1 MRKYLFTYILLLLAA
16 AAMAQIKPVRR
27 PAKSI
32 VTIVSST
39 ESRGIKLNGEDVFK
53 VYNGVFSQEATT
65 LRADSAYFYKS
76 RNSFDAFG
84 HVHIS
89 QSDTLDVYSDKLYY
103 NGNSHVA
110 LLTDNVRMID
120 RDATLTT
127 NYLTYNTATRI
138 GTYTGGGKLVNK
150 DNTLVSKN
158 GYYFALSRDAYF
170 RYDVVLN
177 TVDAVIKTDTLRY
190 NSGTRISYF
199 LGPTHIYGKDKD
211 TLYTENGRYN
221 TVNEQ
226 AFFGKRNLYTQKTK
240 SLKGDSLFY
249 DRLKGYGRA
258 VKNVTFNDNEQKVTI
273 KGDLG
278 EYYRADERAV
288 VTQNPY
294 VIMVTEQRDTT
305 QKDTVVK
312 APAVKGKAG
321 KNTVARKPVPNT
333 IPVKQSTAAKPADAK
348 TEAPVADSLAIKP
361 PPKIKRDSIYW
372 GADTLETQIVT
383 YKVLKE
389 MQEKMRLAGIRD
401 TSLKDPDKPVVK
413 KVPLKLSTA
422 KNLILMPPAEIKM
435 DMSFLHPDLFGAPKP
450 PDTTRKQTISTT
462 PAKGKADTS
471 KTALSKVGSNKAS
484 AEKVSTEKATPD
496 KATGTKAT
504 PLAPP
509 KVVRPDS
516 VYLNRKVELSDT
528 ARIRIL
534 SAHHNA
540 KIFKSDLQAKAD
552 SMFYSYA
559 DSTMRCYINPMF
571 WTQGSQLSGDTI
583 MLQLKNKKLDNMDLY
598 PNAFTVNI
606 EGVDSTHYN
615 QVAGKKMRGFFAD
628 SKLYRMFVDGNA
640 ESIYFNRDSG
650 KVTQMLR
657 SIGSRFRVNLK
668 DNKINNLTKY
678 TKVEDRIIPI
688 GKAKDDDKILRGFIW
703 KPKDRPVSKEA
714 ITQASRYKPVARSV
728 NKPPARGKPKPA
740 TGKITAPATKAAPVD
755 SAGKK
760 PTVADSILR
769 KVIQPGST
777 LRGTTGADSGRV
789 NRAIDKT
796 ILQPPGSTVPVK
808 LEREK
813 VITDT
818 LTKKKTPR

>member
-1 MRKYLFTYILLLLAA
+1 VRKYLFTYILLLLAA
-16 AAMAQIKPVRR
+16 ASMAQVKPLRR

-39 ESRGIKLNGEDVFK
+39 ESRGIKMNGEDVFK
-53 VYNGVFSQEATT
+53 VYNGVFRQESTT

-150 DNTLVSKN
+150 ENTLVSQN

-170 RYDVVLN
+170 RYNVVLN

-199 LGPTHIYGKDKD
+199 YGPTNIYGKDKD

-226 AFFGKRNLYTQKTK
+226 AFFGKRNRYSQKTK

-258 VKNVTFNDNEQKVTI
+258 VKNVTFNDEEQKVTI
-273 KGDLG
+273 KGNLG

-312 APAVKGKAG
+312 VPPLRARADK
-321 KNTVARKPVPNT
+321 TRVARKAVPNT
-333 IPVKQSTAAKPADAK
+333 VPVKQNNAKAADEKAI
-348 TEAPVADSLAIKP
+348 APDSLAIKP
-361 PPKIKRDSIYW
+361 PPKIKRDTIYW

-413 KVPLKLSTA
+413 KVPLKLSTT
-422 KNLILMPPAEIKM
+422 KNLILMPPAGIKM
-435 DMSFLHPDLFGAPKP
+435 DMSFLHPDLFGAPKA
-450 PDTTRKQTISTT
+450 PDTTKKQAVAAA
-462 PAKGKADTS
+462 PVKGKADTS
-471 KTALSKVGSNKAS
+471 KTALSKAG
-484 AEKVSTEKATPD
+484 AEKAGNEKVTAN
-496 KATGTKAT
+496 KATGIKAA
-504 PLAPP
+504 PVAPP

-516 VYLNRKVELSDT
+516 VYLTRKIELSDT

-606 EGVDSTHYN
+606 EGVDSTHFN

-668 DNKINNLTKY
+668 DNKISNLTKY
-678 TKVEDRIIPI
+678 TKVEDRIIPMA
-688 GKAKDDDKILRGFIW
+688 KAKDDDKILKGFLW
-703 KPKDRPVSKEA
+703 KPKERPVSKES
-714 ITQASRYKPVARSV
+714 ITQASRYKPVGKAAG
-728 NKPPARGKPKPA
+728 KPPAKGKPATNKPA
-740 TGKITAPATKAAPVD
+740 TGKSAVPAGKGAPAD
-755 SAGKK
+755 SARKK
-760 PTVADSILR
+760 LAVPDSILR
-769 KVIQPGST
+769 KVIQPD
-777 LRGTTGADSGRV
+777 TTHTTNKADSIRL
-789 NRAIDKT
+789 NRRPVDKT

-818 LTKKKTPR
+818 LRKKTPR

>member
-1 MRKYLFTYILLLLAA
+1 M
-16 AAMAQIKPVRR
+16 RR

-39 ESRGIKLNGEDVFK
+39 YSRGNKDANGEDVFK
-53 VYNGVFSQEATT
+53 VYNGVFRQETTT

-127 NYLTYNTATRI
+127 NYLTYNTALRI

-150 DNTLVSKN
+150 DNTLVSQN
-158 GYYFALSRDAYF
+158 GYYFANSPGRDAFF
-170 RYDVVLN
+170 RYNVVLT
-177 TVDAVIKTDTLRY
+177 TVDATIKTDTLKY
-190 NSGTRISYF
+190 SSATRIAYF
-199 LGPTHIYGKDKD
+199 FGPTNIYGKDKD

-226 AFFGKRNLYTQKTK
+226 AFFGKRNRYSQKTK

-249 DRLKGYGRA
+249 DRIRGYGRA
-258 VKNVTFNDNEQKVTI
+258 VKNVTFDDEEQKVTI

-278 EYYRADERAV
+278 EYYRKDERAV

-305 QKDTVVK
+305 KKDTVVK
-312 APAVKGKAG
+312 APPLKSKSDKTRA
-321 KNTVARKPVPNT
+321 ARKPVPNT
-333 IPVKQSTAAKPADAK
+333 IPVKQSTPAKTADIPIADSLAAKPA
-348 TEAPVADSLAIKP
+348 
-361 PPKIKRDSIYW
+361 PKIKRDTIYW

-401 TSLKDPDKPVVK
+401 TSLKDSVKPVIK

-422 KNLILMPPAEIKM
+422 KNLILMPPAGIKM
-435 DMSFLHPDLFGAPKP
+435 DMSFLHPDLFGAPKL
-450 PDTTRKQTISTT
+450 PDTTKKQAIATT
-462 PAKGKADTS
+462 PVKGKTDTT
-471 KTALSKVGSNKAS
+471 KAALAKAGT
-484 AEKVSTEKATPD
+484 EKGKTEKAIPGKETTA
-496 KATGTKAT
+496 KAA
-504 PLAPP
+504 PIAPP
-509 KVVRPDS
+509 KVVKPDS
-516 VYLNRKVELSDT
+516 VYLTRKVELQDT

-559 DSTMRCYINPMF
+559 DSTMRCYINPIF

-606 EGVDSTHYN
+606 EGTDSTHFN

-657 SIGSRFRVNLK
+657 SIASRFRVNLK
-668 DNKINNLTKY
+668 DNKISNLTKY
-678 TKVEDRIIPI
+678 TKIEDRIIPLE
-688 GKAKDDDKILRGFIW
+688 KAKDDDKILKGFIW
-703 KPKDRPVSKEA
+703 KPKERPVSKEA
-714 ITQASRYKPVARSV
+714 ITQASRFKAVARQAAKPPAKGKPVAGK
-728 NKPPARGKPKPA
+728 NPASGKNTVPD
-740 TGKITAPATKAAPVD
+740 TKSAPVD
-755 SAGKK
+755 SVSKK
-760 PTVADSILR
+760 VTVADSILR
-769 KVIQPGST
+769 RVIQPSST
-777 LRGTTGADSGRV
+777 GGTNKADSIRLSRPPL
-789 NRAIDKT
+789 NKT

-818 LTKKKTPR
+818 LTKKTPR

>member
-1 MRKYLFTYILLLLAA
+1 
-16 AAMAQIKPVRR
+16 MAQVKPVRR

-39 ESRGIKLNGEDVFK
+39 ESRGMKMNGEDVFK
-53 VYNGVFSQEATT
+53 VYNGVFRQETTT

-110 LLTDNVRMID
+110 LLTNNVRMVD

-150 DNTLVSKN
+150 DNTLVSQN
-158 GYYFALSRDAYF
+158 GYYFAASPDRDAFF
-170 RYDVVLN
+170 RYNVVLT
-177 TVDAVIKTDTLRY
+177 TVDATIKTDTLKY
-190 NSGTRISYF
+190 SSATRIAYF
-199 LGPTHIYGKDKD
+199 FGPTNIYGKDKD

-226 AFFGKRNLYTQKTK
+226 AFFGKRNRYSQKTK

-249 DRLKGYGRA
+249 DRIRGYGRA
-258 VKNVTFNDNEQKVTI
+258 VKRVTFNDEEQKVTI

-294 VIMVTEQRDTT
+294 VIMVTEQRDTSR
-305 QKDTVVK
+305 KDSVVK
-312 APAVKGKAG
+312 APVAKRKSG
-321 KNTVARKPVPNT
+321 KNTVSRKAVPNT
-333 IPVKQSTAAKPADAK
+333 IPVKQNAAKPADAK
-348 TEAPVADSLAIKP
+348 TQTPVADSLAVKP
-361 PPKIKRDSIYW
+361 PPQIKRDTIYW
-372 GADTLETQIVT
+372 GADTLETQIIT
-383 YKVLKE
+383 YKVLRE
-389 MQEKMRLAGIRD
+389 MQEKMRLSGIKD
-401 TSLKDPDKPVVK
+401 TSLKDPEKAVVK
-413 KVPLKLSTA
+413 KAPLKLSTS
-422 KNLILMPPAEIKM
+422 KNLILMPPAGIQM

-450 PDTTRKQTISTT
+450 RDTTTKQVAATAIK
-462 PAKGKADTS
+462 AKKDTA
-471 KTALSKVGSNKAS
+471 KIALSKSGAAKVDPENAASDKPATAKSAPLVPAKA
-484 AEKVSTEKATPD
+484 A
-496 KATGTKAT
+496 
-504 PLAPP
+504 
-509 KVVRPDS
+509 RPDS
-516 VYLNRKVELSDT
+516 VYLTRKVELSDT

-606 EGVDSTHYN
+606 EGVDSVHFN

-657 SIGSRFRVNLK
+657 SIASRFRVNLK
-668 DNKINNLTKY
+668 DNKISNLTKY
-678 TKVEDRIIPI
+678 TKIEDRIIPMD
-688 GKAKDDDKILRGFIW
+688 KAKDDDKILKGFLW
-703 KPKDRPVSKEA
+703 KPKERPVSKES
-714 ITQASRYKPVARSV
+714 ITQASRYRPVTKSSNKLPAS
-728 NKPPARGKPKPA
+728 KPPAKGKLVVSK
-740 TGKITAPATKAAPVD
+740 GSTAPAKATPSRKTPNTPVVRD
-755 SAGKK
+755 T
-760 PTVADSILR
+760 TVRRVIQPDTAHTTNKADSIRLNR
-769 KVIQPGST
+769 PVNKNIQ
-777 LRGTTGADSGRV
+777 
-789 NRAIDKT
+789 
-796 ILQPPGSTVPVK
+796 QPPGSTVPVK

-818 LTKKKTPR
+818 ITKKTPR

>member
-1 MRKYLFTYILLLLAA
+1 VRKYLFTYILLLLAA
-16 AAMAQIKPVRR
+16 AAMAQVKPVRR

-39 ESRGIKLNGEDVFK
+39 ESRGIKMNGEDVFK
-53 VYNGVFSQEATT
+53 VYNGVFRQETTT
-65 LRADSAYFYKS
+65 LSADSAYFYKS

-84 HVHIS
+84 HVHIN

-110 LLTDNVRMID
+110 LLTNNVRMID

-150 DNTLVSKN
+150 ENTLVSQN

-170 RYDVVLN
+170 RYNVLLN

-190 NSGTRISYF
+190 NSGSRISYF
-199 LGPTHIYGKDKD
+199 YGPTNIYGKDKD

-226 AFFGKRNLYTQKTK
+226 AFFGKRNRYSQKTK

-258 VKNVTFNDNEQKVTI
+258 VKNVTFNDDEQKVTI

-294 VIMVTEQRDTT
+294 VILVTEQRDTT
-305 QKDTVVK
+305 KKDSVIK
-312 APAVKGKAG
+312 APAAKGRSG
-321 KNTVARKPVPNT
+321 KNTAARKAVPNT
-333 IPVKQSTAAKPADAK
+333 IPVKQISATKTGDTKASASTVD
-348 TEAPVADSLAIKP
+348 TIAIKP
-361 PPKIKRDSIYW
+361 PPKIKRDTIYW

-389 MQEKMRLAGIRD
+389 MQEKMRLAGIKD
-401 TSLKDPDKPVVK
+401 TSLKEDVK
-413 KVPLKLSTA
+413 KVAKRAPLQLSTS
-422 KNLILMPPAEIKM
+422 KNLILMPPAGIKM

-450 PDTTRKQTISTT
+450 RDTTKQQVAATKI
-462 PAKGKADTS
+462 KGKADTA
-471 KTALSKVGSNKAS
+471 KAAPAKVGTTKAD
-484 AEKVSTEKATPD
+484 AAKATPD
-496 KATGTKAT
+496 NPAIAKASPPLTAKA
-504 PLAPP
+504 
-509 KVVRPDS
+509 VRPDS
-516 VYLNRKVELSDT
+516 VYLTRKVELSDT

-559 DSTMRCYINPMF
+559 DSTMRCYINPIF

-606 EGVDSTHYN
+606 EGVDSTHFN

-657 SIGSRFRVNLK
+657 SIASRFRVNLK
-668 DNKINNLTKY
+668 DNKISNLTKY
-678 TKVEDRIIPI
+678 TKIEDRIIPMD
-688 GKAKDDDKILRGFIW
+688 KAKDDDKILKGFLW
-703 KPKDRPVSKEA
+703 KPKERPVAKESV
-714 ITQASRYKPVARSV
+714 TQASRYRPVTKPAGKPAANPPAKGNPVAG
-728 NKPPARGKPKPA
+728 KGKAAAAKGAPAK
-740 TGKITAPATKAAPVD
+740 TAPTDSTRIKTAAPD
-755 SAGKK
+755 TTG
-760 PTVADSILR
+760 R
-769 KVIQPGST
+769 KVIQPDPAHNTNKS
-777 LRGTTGADSGRV
+777 DSIRL
-789 NRAIDKT
+789 NRSPVDKT

-808 LEREK
+808 IEREK

-818 LTKKKTPR
+818 LTKKPRQ

>member
-1 MRKYLFTYILLLLAA
+1 VRKYLFTNILLLLAV
-16 AAMAQIKPVRR
+16 AAMAQVKPVRR

-32 VTIVSST
+32 VTIVSS
-39 ESRGIKLNGEDVFK
+39 SYSQGIKLNGEDVFK
-53 VYNGVFSQEATT
+53 VYNGIFRQEATT
-65 LRADSAYFYKS
+65 LRADSAYFYKT

-110 LLTDNVRMID
+110 LLTDNVRMVD

-150 DNTLVSKN
+150 ENTLVSQN

-170 RYDVVLN
+170 RYNVVLN

-199 LGPTHIYGKDKD
+199 YGPTNIYGKDKD

-226 AFFGKRNLYTQKTK
+226 AFFGKRNRYSQKTK

-249 DRLKGYGRA
+249 DRIKGYGRA
-258 VKNVTFNDNEQKVTI
+258 VKNVTFNDEEQKVTI

-294 VIMVTEQRDTT
+294 VIFVTEQRDTT
-305 QKDTVVK
+305 HKDSVVK
-312 APAVKGKAG
+312 VPAVKGKAG
-321 KNTVARKPVPNT
+321 KNTIARKAVPNT
-333 IPVKQSTAAKPADAK
+333 IPVKQTTAAKPANAK
-348 TEAPVADSLAIKP
+348 TEAPAADSLAIKP
-361 PPKIKRDSIYW
+361 PPKIKRDTIYW
-372 GADTLETQIVT
+372 GADTLKTQIVT
-383 YKVLKE
+383 FKVLKE

-401 TSLKDPDKPVVK
+401 TSLKDSVKPVIK
-413 KVPLKLSTA
+413 KAPLKLSTA
-422 KNLILMPPAEIKM
+422 KNLILMPPAGIKM

-450 PDTTRKQTISTT
+450 PDTTKKQAVTATAI
-462 PAKGKADTS
+462 KGKADTS
-471 KTALSKVGSNKAS
+471 KTVVSKAG
-484 AEKVSTEKATPD
+484 TERIGTNKATPD
-496 KATGTKAT
+496 KAITTKAA
-504 PLAPP
+504 PIAPP

-516 VYLNRKVELSDT
+516 VYLMRKVELSDT

-606 EGVDSTHYN
+606 EGIDSTHFN
-615 QVAGKKMRGFFAD
+615 QVAGKKMRGFFND

-657 SIGSRFRVNLK
+657 SIASRFRVNLK
-668 DNKINNLTKY
+668 DNKISNLTKY
-678 TKVEDRIIPI
+678 TKIEDRIIPLE
-688 GKAKDDDKILRGFIW
+688 KAKDDDKILKGFIW

-714 ITQASRYKPVARSV
+714 ITQASRFKPVSKGTS
-728 NKPPARGKPKPA
+728 KPPAVKPLIKGKPV
-740 TGKITAPATKAAPVD
+740 TGKTTAPVTKAAPVD
-755 SAGKK
+755 ATRKK
-760 PTVADSILR
+760 LAVPDSILR
-769 KVIQPGST
+769 NVIQPDST
-777 LRGTTGADSGRV
+777 RTTNKADSIRL
-789 NRAIDKT
+789 NRRPVDRT

-818 LTKKKTPR
+818 LTKKPPR